1 MFHATTIICVR
12 RGGHVVLAGDGQVT
26 MGEKIIM
33 KGSARKLRR
42 LHEGKVLCGFAG
54 STADAMTLYEKL
66 DAKLKSYNGNLTRA
80 AVELAKDWRT
90 DKMLRQLE
98 ALLIAADRDTTLM
111 LSGAGDVIEPEEGV
125 IAIGSGGPYA
135 LSAARALMRHTQ
147 LSAREIAEA
156 SMQVAAEICVF
167 TNTHLSVEELNY
179 ETP

>member
-1 MFHATTIICVR
+1 MFDATTIICVR
-12 RGGHVVLAGDGQVT
+12 RGSSVVLAGDGQVT

-42 LHEGKVLCGFAG
+42 LHDGKVLCGFAG

-98 ALLIAADRDTTLM
+98 ALLIAADAETTLM
-111 LSGAGDVIEPEEGV
+111 ISGAGDVIEPEEGV
-125 IAIGSGGPYA
+125 IAIGSGGSYA
-135 LSAARALMRHTQ
+135 LSAARALIRHTE

-167 TNTHLSVEELNY
+167 TNTHLSVEELDCD
-179 ETP
+179 TP

>member
-12 RGGHVVLAGDGQVT
+12 RGEHVVLAGDGQVT

-98 ALLIAADRDTTLM
+98 ALLIAADSETTLM

-135 LSAARALMRHTQ
+135 LSAARALVRHTD
-147 LSAREIAEA
+147 LGAREIAEA
-156 SMQVAAEICVF
+156 AMQVAAEICVF
-167 TNTHLSVEELNY
+167 TNMHLSVEELPY